1 MVLIETGTDI
11 IIDGFRVALRD
22 LVKEYRDVEAAV
34 ARGRF
39 HAHPNALTMDGLRT
53 FLVLTRRRWALPL
66 GEPLACGHRLLPRV
80 GPLAAERRKKD
91 LDFEL
96 GHQLDAFIDLAIR
109 ARTADIQRLGNDIS
123 VFLRYPDGDMG
134 HRPLALSSLISCV
147 LRRDHFF
154 SAFASA
160 SDPSPASFFLKQF
173 LLQ

>member
-22 LVKEYRDVEAAV
+22 LVEEYRDVEAAV
-34 ARGRF
+34 VRGRF
-39 HAHPNALTMDGLRT
+39 HAHHNALTMDGLRT
-53 FLVLTRRRWALPL
+53 FLVLTRR
-66 GEPLACGHRLLPRV
+66 E
-80 GPLAAERRKKD
+80 KD

-123 VFLRYPDGDMG
+123 VFVRYPDGRSEE
-134 HRPLALSSLISCV
+134 RPLALSSLISCV